1 MKCDMV
7 PPTPRESWG
16 SNPTQDVHPFL
27 PGAQAMSPVMSWLP
41 GACIFVSPFLNCLVV
56 ESIFCQDL
64 THMPLGA
71 GRVSGVNPPMG
82 GDLLSR

>member
-41 GACIFVSPFLNCLVV
+41 GASQEVSLQGHWSAAAL
-56 ESIFCQDL
+56 D
-64 THMPLGA
+64 A
-71 GRVSGVNPPMG
+71 A
-82 GDLLSR
+82 